1 LELDDVVVSK
11 TRLHIALCN
20 GENLWFQADIAAAR
34 EIAAVL
40 EAYREKLPRK
50 RKSNVQLRSV
60 AGAEASATG
69 EEGSEESPGLGADA
83 ATQGGKENVGG
94 VIGHRAVDSS
104 GGNGDAGD
112 ATDNDGTAA
121 FKEQFP
127 VALKDPPSGMMMAAT
142 ATAATVPAAA
152 ASAPAAPAAPAAPS
166 VGLFDD
172 PTPAAAAKKKSGGG
186 GGGGGLFEVRT
197 ALCRFCSLCTVSK
210 LLPGSASTRCMCTSL
225 CDDEKHTR
233 PRSPACLMQ

>member
-142 ATAATVPAAA
+142 TTAATVPAAA

-225 CDDEKHTR
+225 CDDTKSTR
-233 PRSPACLMQ
+233 DLARPPA

>member
-1 LELDDVVVSK
+1 MRRYLELDDVVVSK

-104 GGNGDAGD
+104 GGNGDAD
-112 ATDNDGTAA
+112 DNDGTAA
-121 FKEQFP
+121 FKQQFP
-127 VALKDPPSGMMMAAT
+127 VALKDPPSGMMMAAA
-142 ATAATVPAAA
+142 ATAGTVPAAA
-152 ASAPAAPAAPAAPS
+152 AAAPAAPAAPS

-172 PTPAAAAKKKSGGG
+172 PTPAAAKKKSGGG

-225 CDDEKHTR
+225 CDDTKSTR
-233 PRSPACLMQ
+233 DLARPPA